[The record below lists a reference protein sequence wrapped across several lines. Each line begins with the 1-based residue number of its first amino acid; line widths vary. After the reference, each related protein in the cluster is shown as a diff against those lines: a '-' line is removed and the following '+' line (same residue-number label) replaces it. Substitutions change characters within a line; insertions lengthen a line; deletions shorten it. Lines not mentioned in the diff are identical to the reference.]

1 MYVYSAEGIRV
12 KKKGKV
18 KLELKLDR
26 YKDRKKEDG
35 GKRPKGWR
43 FRKILKR
50 GKYLGGG
57 GVRQKKTK

>member
-1 MYVYSAEGIRV
+1 MFIYSAESVRV

-35 GKRPKGWR
+35 GKRRRDEGLEK
-43 FRKILKR
+43 F
-50 GKYLGGG
+50 
-57 GVRQKKTK
+57 